1 VFRIPDSFVHDGAA
15 ADQVWYTIDDRG
27 SWVVLTVGGRLD
39 SENCPGVCAAAQVA
53 GDFSPGLVVDLTH
66 AEFAQAEAAGLVVRS
81 LQGAYEGGSS
91 VCVVGPP
98 EPVGWLLQVNAHAA
112 DIPSCAD
119 IDEAAAVLAA
129 ASPTTSPPVPTTPS
143 TGVL

>member
-1 VFRIPDSFVHDGAA
+1 MHDGVA

-27 SWVVLTVGGRLD
+27 AWVVLTVGGRVD
-39 SENCPGVCAAAQVA
+39 SENCPGVCDASQVA
-53 GDFSPGLVVDLTH
+53 GDFSSGLVVDLTR

-81 LQGAYEGGSS
+81 LQSAYESGSS

-112 DIPSCAD
+112 DIPICAD
-119 IDEAAAVLAA
+119 VDEAAAVLAA
-129 ASPTTSPPVPTTPS
+129 APPTTSSPVRTTPTT
-143 TGVL
+143 GVP